1 MTLFDSF
8 LHFFYRAKWGILV
21 RPRDQIFNFV
31 NCRTMKIVT
40 NFLLRKSRKTEDA
53 KSSVCVRITYL
64 GNRIELA
71 TGIYSST
78 DHWDIVRQRI
88 KDKVVGARVDNE
100 RLDRIKTEIQ
110 DIFNQLRSTN
120 EDFDANTIK
129 RKLLNIQ
136 ESKGILAVFDY
147 YLDSILAKLNKGYS
161 METYKHYKSS
171 RKRLA
176 DFINSSLKKTDIS
189 VQCIDYKFLDAFD
202 VFIKKDFNNVQ
213 NTAWN
218 YHKHLRR
225 VLNLAISLDYI
236 DKNPF
241 SKFKV
246 GLDETHREI
255 LSMEELK
262 RLEDKNI
269 QIERLS
275 VVRDIF
281 IFACYT
287 GLSFSDIAKL
297 NKIHLQQGTDGKEW
311 IIIDRSKTNNRC
323 RIPIL
328 PKVREILKRYEDY
341 PKISNKD
348 VLLPVLTN
356 QKMNS
361 YLKELGDI
369 CDINKN
375 ITMHI
380 ARHTFATTVTLCNGV
395 PIETVSKLLGHTSL
409 KTTQIYAKVLDQKIS
424 EDMDV
429 LEAKLCNA

>member
-1 MTLFDSF
+1 M
-8 LHFFYRAKWGILV
+8 HFFYRTKWGILV
-21 RPRDQIFNFV
+21 RLRDQIFDFV
-31 NCRTMKIVT
+31 NYRTMKIVT
-40 NFLLRKSRKTEDA
+40 NFLLRKNRKTDDA

-236 DKNPF
+236 DKNPY

-255 LSMEELK
+255 LSMEELQ

-297 NKIHLQQGTDGKEW
+297 SRIHLQHGADGKEW

-328 PKVREILKRYEDY
+328 PKAREILKRYEDY

-380 ARHTFATTVTLCNGV
+380 ARHTFATSVTLSNGV
-395 PIETVSKLLGHTSL
+395 PIETVSKILGHTSL
-409 KTTQIYAKVLDQKIS
+409 KTTQIYAKVLDKKIS
-424 EDMDV
+424 EDMEV
-429 LEAKLCNA
+429 LEAKLCHI

>member
-1 MTLFDSF
+1 
-8 LHFFYRAKWGILV
+8 
-21 RPRDQIFNFV
+21 
-31 NCRTMKIVT
+31 MKIVI
-40 NFLLRKSRKTEDA
+40 NFLLRKSRKDDDS
-53 KSSVCVRITYL
+53 KSSICVRITYQ
-64 GNRIELA
+64 GARIELA

-78 DHWDIVRQRI
+78 DHWDTSRQRI
-88 KDKVVGARVDNE
+88 KDKVVGARADNE
-100 RLDRIKTEIQ
+100 RLDRIKTEVQ
-110 DIFNQLRSTN
+110 DIFNQLRSAN
-120 EDFDANTIK
+120 EDFDAYTIK

-147 YLDSILAKLNKGYS
+147 YLDTILSKLNKGYS

-176 DFINSSLKKTDIS
+176 EYLNSNLNRPDIS
-189 VQCIDYKFLDAFD
+189 VQLIDYKFLNSFD
-202 VFIKKDFNNVQ
+202 VFIKKNFNNVQ

-236 DKNPF
+236 DKNPY

-246 GLDETHREI
+246 GLDDTHREI
-255 LSMEELK
+255 LSMDELK
-262 RLEDKNI
+262 RIEEKQI
-269 QIERLS
+269 QNERLS
-275 VVRDIF
+275 AVRDIF
-281 IFACYT
+281 VFACYT

-297 NKIHLQQGTDGKEW
+297 SHTHLYQKTDGKEW

-328 PKVREILKRYEDY
+328 PKAKEIIKRYEEY
-341 PKISNKD
+341 PKIAGKKI
-348 VLLPVLTN
+348 LLPVLTN

-369 CDINKN
+369 CNINTN

-380 ARHTFATTVTLCNGV
+380 ARHTFATTVTLNNGV
-395 PIETVSKLLGHTSL
+395 PIETVSKLLGHSSI

-424 EDMDV
+424 DDMEV
-429 LEAKLCNA
+429 LESKLCNV

>member
-1 MTLFDSF
+1 
-8 LHFFYRAKWGILV
+8 
-21 RPRDQIFNFV
+21 
-31 NCRTMKIVT
+31 MKIII
-40 NFLLRKSRKTEDA
+40 NFSLRKNRESADG
-53 KSSVCVRITYL
+53 KSPIYVRFTIKNKRVDL
-64 GNRIELA
+64 S
-71 TGIYSST
+71 TGIFVPQ
-78 DHWDIVRQRI
+78 DQWDENKQHVKGKIP
-88 KDKVVGARVDNE
+88 GARVLNE
-100 RLDRIKTEIQ
+100 RLDKMKTEIQ
-110 DIFNQLRSTN
+110 DIYNQLRSSS
-120 EDFDANTIK
+120 EEFDATTIK
-129 RKLLNIQ
+129 NRLLNAE
-136 ESKGILAVFDY
+136 ESKGVLFVFDY
-147 YLDSILAKLNKGYS
+147 YLNSILAKLNKGYS

-176 DFINSSLKKTDIS
+176 EFISTQLKKTDMPIQS
-189 VQCIDYKFLDAFD
+189 INYKFLDSFD
-202 VFIKKDFNNVQ
+202 IYIKKDFNNQQ

-236 DKNPF
+236 DKNPY

-255 LSMEELK
+255 LSLEELQ

-281 IFACYT
+281 VFACYT

-297 NKIHLQQGTDGKEW
+297 SRIHLQHGADGKEW

-328 PKVREILKRYEDY
+328 PKAREILKRYEDY

-348 VLLPVLTN
+348 ILLPVLTN

-380 ARHTFATTVTLCNGV
+380 ARHTFATSVTLSNGV
-395 PIETVSKLLGHTSL
+395 PIETVSKILGHTSL
-409 KTTQIYAKVLDQKIS
+409 KTTQIYAKVLDKKIS
-424 EDMDV
+424 EDMD
-429 LEAKLCNA
+429 LLQAKLNPNYALAN

>member
-1 MTLFDSF
+1 
-8 LHFFYRAKWGILV
+8 
-21 RPRDQIFNFV
+21 
-31 NCRTMKIVT
+31 MKIII
-40 NFLLRKSRKTEDA
+40 NFSLRKNRESADG
-53 KSSVCVRITYL
+53 KSPIYVRFTIKNKRVDL
-64 GNRIELA
+64 S
-71 TGIYSST
+71 TGIFVPQ
-78 DHWDIVRQRI
+78 DQWDENKQHVKGKIP
-88 KDKVVGARVDNE
+88 GARVLND
-100 RLDRIKTEIQ
+100 RLDKMKTEIQ
-110 DIFNQLRSTN
+110 DIYNQLRSSG
-120 EDFDANTIK
+120 EEFDATTIK
-129 RKLLNIQ
+129 NRLLNA
-136 ESKGILAVFDY
+136 EDNKGVLFVFDY

-176 DFINSSLKKTDIS
+176 EFISTQLKKTDIPIQS
-189 VQCIDYKFLDAFD
+189 INYKFLDSFD
-202 VFIKKDFNNVQ
+202 IYIKKNFNNQQ

-225 VLNLAISLDYI
+225 VLNLAISMDYI
-236 DKNPF
+236 DKNPY

-255 LSMEELK
+255 LSMEELQ

-297 NKIHLQQGTDGKEW
+297 SRIHLQHGADGKEW

-328 PKVREILKRYEDY
+328 PKAREILKRYEDY

-348 VLLPVLTN
+348 ILLPVLTN

-380 ARHTFATTVTLCNGV
+380 ARHTFATSITLSNGV
-395 PIETVSKLLGHTSL
+395 PIETVSKILGHTSL
-409 KTTQIYAKVLDQKIS
+409 KTTQIYAKVLDKKIS
-424 EDMDV
+424 EDMD
-429 LEAKLCNA
+429 LLQTKLGNLQN

>member
-1 MTLFDSF
+1 
-8 LHFFYRAKWGILV
+8 
-21 RPRDQIFNFV
+21 
-31 NCRTMKIVT
+31 MKIII
-40 NFLLRKSRKTEDA
+40 NFSLRKNRESADG
-53 KSSVCVRITYL
+53 KSPIYVRFTIKNKRVDL
-64 GNRIELA
+64 S
-71 TGIYSST
+71 TGIFAFQ
-78 DHWDIVRQRI
+78 DQWDENKQHLKGKIPE
-88 KDKVVGARVDNE
+88 ARVLNE
-100 RLDRIKTEIQ
+100 RLDKMKTEIQ
-110 DIFNQLRSTN
+110 DIYNQLRSSS
-120 EDFDANTIK
+120 EVFDVITIK
-129 RKLLNIQ
+129 NRLLNTE
-136 ESKGILAVFDY
+136 ESKGVLFVFDY
-147 YLDSILAKLNKGYS
+147 YLNSILAKLNKGYS

-176 DFINSSLKKTDIS
+176 EFISTQLKKTDVPI
-189 VQCIDYKFLDAFD
+189 QTINYKFLDSFD
-202 VFIKKDFNNVQ
+202 IFIKKDFNNQQ

-218 YHKHLRR
+218 YHKHFRR

-236 DKNPF
+236 DKNPY

-255 LSMEELK
+255 LSMEELQ

-297 NKIHLQQGTDGKEW
+297 SRIHLQHGADGKEW

-328 PKVREILKRYEDY
+328 PKAREILKRYEDY

-348 VLLPVLTN
+348 ILLPVLTN

-380 ARHTFATTVTLCNGV
+380 ARHTFATSVTLSNGV
-395 PIETVSKLLGHTSL
+395 PIETVSKILGHTSL
-409 KTTQIYAKVLDQKIS
+409 KTTQIYAKVLDKKIS
-424 EDMDV
+424 EDMD
-429 LEAKLCNA
+429 LLLTKLCKTEMQTA

>member
-1 MTLFDSF
+1 
-8 LHFFYRAKWGILV
+8 
-21 RPRDQIFNFV
+21 
-31 NCRTMKIVT
+31 MKIVI
-40 NFLLRKSRKTEDA
+40 NFLLRKNRESADNKFP
-53 KSSVCVRITYL
+53 VYVRFTL
-64 GNRIELA
+64 KNNRVELS
-71 TGIYSST
+71 TGIFISK
-78 DHWDIVRQRI
+78 DHWDESKQRI
-88 KDKVVGARVDNE
+88 KGKIPGGSVSNE
-100 RLDRIKTEIQ
+100 RLDKMKTEIQ
-110 DIFNQLRSTN
+110 DIYNQLRSSG
-120 EDFDANTIK
+120 EEFDATTIK
-129 RKLLNIQ
+129 NRLLNAE
-136 ESKGILAVFDY
+136 ESKGVLFVFDY
-147 YLDSILAKLNKGYS
+147 YLNSILAKLNKGYS

-176 DFINSSLKKTDIS
+176 EFISTQLKKTDIPIQS
-189 VQCIDYKFLDAFD
+189 INYKFLDSFD
-202 VFIKKDFNNVQ
+202 IYIKKDFNNQQ

-236 DKNPF
+236 DKNPY

-255 LSMEELK
+255 LSMEELQ

-297 NKIHLQQGTDGKEW
+297 SRIHLQRGADGKEW

-328 PKVREILKRYEDY
+328 PKAREILKRYEDY

-348 VLLPVLTN
+348 ILLPILTN

-369 CDINKN
+369 CAINKN

-380 ARHTFATTVTLCNGV
+380 ARHTFATSVTLSNGV
-395 PIETVSKLLGHTSL
+395 PIETVSKILGHTSL
-409 KTTQIYAKVLDQKIS
+409 KTTQIYAKVLDRKIS
-424 EDMDV
+424 DDMD
-429 LEAKLCNA
+429 LLQTKLSKVEM

>member
-1 MTLFDSF
+1 
-8 LHFFYRAKWGILV
+8 
-21 RPRDQIFNFV
+21 
-31 NCRTMKIVT
+31 MKIII
-40 NFLLRKSRKTEDA
+40 NFLLRKSREATDGRT
-53 KSSVCVRITYL
+53 SICVRFTYK
-64 GNRIELA
+64 GKRVELS
-71 TGIYSST
+71 TGIYVSS
-78 DHWDIVRQRI
+78 DQWNENFQRI
-88 KDKVVGARVDNE
+88 KNNVPGARVSNE
-100 RLDRIKTEIQ
+100 RLDRMRTEIL
-110 DIFNQLRSTN
+110 DTFNLLRSSN
-120 EDFDANTIK
+120 EDFDVNTIK
-129 RKLLNIQ
+129 GKLLNIQ
-136 ESKGILAVFDY
+136 ESKGVLAVFDY

-176 DFINSSLKKTDIS
+176 EFINSNLKRPDIS

-202 VFIKKDFNNVQ
+202 VFIKKEFNNLQ

-225 VLNLAISLDYI
+225 VLNLAIFLDYI
-236 DKNPF
+236 DKNPY

-255 LSMEELK
+255 LSMEELQRIETK
-262 RLEDKNI
+262 PI
-269 QIERLS
+269 QIERLG

-281 IFACYT
+281 VFACYT

-297 NKIHLQQGTDGKEW
+297 SNTHLRRGNDGKQW

-323 RIPIL
+323 RIPVL
-328 PKVREILKRYEDY
+328 PKAREILKKYKDY

-348 VLLPVLTN
+348 ILLPVLTN

-369 CDINKN
+369 CGINKG

-380 ARHTFATTVTLCNGV
+380 ARHTFATTVTLSNGV
-395 PIETVSKLLGHTSL
+395 PIETVSKLLGHSSL
-409 KTTQIYAKVLDQKIS
+409 KTTQIYAKVLDKKIS
-424 EDMDV
+424 EDMEV
-429 LEAKLCNA
+429 LEAKLSDN

>member
-1 MTLFDSF
+1 
-8 LHFFYRAKWGILV
+8 
-21 RPRDQIFNFV
+21 
-31 NCRTMKIVT
+31 MKIVI
-40 NFLLRKSRKTEDA
+40 NFLLRKNRE
-53 KSSVCVRITYL
+53 SSDNKFPIYARFTFKNKRV
-64 GNRIELA
+64 ELS
-71 TGIYSST
+71 TGIFIPK
-78 DHWDIVRQRI
+78 DHWEESKQRI
-88 KDKVVGARVDNE
+88 KGKIPGASVSNE
-100 RLDRIKTEIQ
+100 RLDKMKTEIQ
-110 DIFNQLRSTN
+110 DIFNQLRSTGD
-120 EDFDANTIK
+120 EFDAITIK
-129 RKLLNIQ
+129 NRLLNAQ
-136 ESKGILAVFDY
+136 KSKGVLFVFDY

-176 DFINSSLKKTDIS
+176 EFINTQFKKPDVPIQS
-189 VQCIDYKFLDAFD
+189 INYKFLDSFD
-202 VFIKKDFNNVQ
+202 IYIKKDFNNQQ

-225 VLNLAISLDYI
+225 VLNLAISLDYL
-236 DKNPF
+236 DKNPY

-255 LSMEELK
+255 LSMEELQ

-297 NKIHLQQGTDGKEW
+297 SRIHLQHGSDGKEW

-328 PKVREILKRYEDY
+328 PKAREILKRYEDY

-348 VLLPVLTN
+348 ILLPVLTN

-380 ARHTFATTVTLCNGV
+380 ARHTFATSVTLSNGV
-395 PIETVSKLLGHTSL
+395 PIETVSKILGHTSL
-409 KTTQIYAKVLDQKIS
+409 KTTQIYAKVLDKKIS
-424 EDMDV
+424 EDMD
-429 LEAKLCNA
+429 LLLTKLCKTEMQKA

>member
-1 MTLFDSF
+1 
-8 LHFFYRAKWGILV
+8 
-21 RPRDQIFNFV
+21 
-31 NCRTMKIVT
+31 MKIVT
-40 NFLLRKSRKTEDA
+40 NFLLRKNRKTDDA

-236 DKNPF
+236 DKNPY

-255 LSMEELK
+255 LSMEELQ

-297 NKIHLQQGTDGKEW
+297 SRIHLQHGADGKEW

-328 PKVREILKRYEDY
+328 PKAREILKRYEDY

-369 CDINKN
+369 CNINKN

-380 ARHTFATTVTLCNGV
+380 ARHTFATSVTLSNGV
-395 PIETVSKLLGHTSL
+395 PIETVSKILGHTSL
-409 KTTQIYAKVLDQKIS
+409 KTTQIYAKVLDKKIS
-424 EDMDV
+424 EDMEV
-429 LEAKLCNA
+429 LEAKLCHI

>member
-1 MTLFDSF
+1 
-8 LHFFYRAKWGILV
+8 
-21 RPRDQIFNFV
+21 
-31 NCRTMKIVT
+31 MKIVI
-40 NFLLRKSRKTEDA
+40 NFLLRKNRESADNKFP
-53 KSSVCVRITYL
+53 VYVRFTL
-64 GNRIELA
+64 KNNRVELS
-71 TGIYSST
+71 TGIFISK
-78 DHWDIVRQRI
+78 DHWDEIKQRI
-88 KDKVVGARVDNE
+88 KGKIPGSSVSNE
-100 RLDRIKTEIQ
+100 RLDKMKTEIQ
-110 DIFNQLRSTN
+110 DIYNQLRSSG
-120 EDFDANTIK
+120 EEFDATTIK
-129 RKLLNIQ
+129 NRLLNTE
-136 ESKGILAVFDY
+136 ESKGVLFVFDY
-147 YLDSILAKLNKGYS
+147 YLNSILAKLNKGYS

-176 DFINSSLKKTDIS
+176 EFISIQLKKTDIPIQS
-189 VQCIDYKFLDAFD
+189 INYKFLDSFD
-202 VFIKKDFNNVQ
+202 IYIKKDFNNQQ

-225 VLNLAISLDYI
+225 VLNLAVSMDYI
-236 DKNPF
+236 DKNPY

-262 RLEDKNI
+262 RMEDKSI

-297 NKIHLQQGTDGKEW
+297 SRIHLQHGVDGKEW

-328 PKVREILKRYEDY
+328 PKAREILKRYEDY

-348 VLLPVLTN
+348 ILLPILTN

-380 ARHTFATTVTLCNGV
+380 ARHTFATSVTLSNGV
-395 PIETVSKLLGHTSL
+395 PIETVSKILGHTSL
-409 KTTQIYAKVLDQKIS
+409 KTTQIYAKVLDKKIS
-424 EDMDV
+424 DDMD
-429 LEAKLCNA
+429 LLQSKLGNLQN

>member
-1 MTLFDSF
+1 
-8 LHFFYRAKWGILV
+8 
-21 RPRDQIFNFV
+21 
-31 NCRTMKIVT
+31 
-40 NFLLRKSRKTEDA
+40 
-53 KSSVCVRITYL
+53 
-64 GNRIELA
+64 
-71 TGIYSST
+71 
-78 DHWDIVRQRI
+78 
-88 KDKVVGARVDNE
+88 
-100 RLDRIKTEIQ
+100 
-110 DIFNQLRSTN
+110 
-120 EDFDANTIK
+120 
-129 RKLLNIQ
+129 
-136 ESKGILAVFDY
+136 
-147 YLDSILAKLNKGYS
+147 

-176 DFINSSLKKTDIS
+176 DFMNSSLKRPDIS

-236 DKNPF
+236 DKNPY

-262 RLEDKNI
+262 RIEEKQI

-281 IFACYT
+281 VFACYT
-287 GLSFSDIAKL
+287 GLSFADISKLSD
-297 NKIHLQQGTDGKEW
+297 IHLQQKSDGKEW

-323 RIPIL
+323 RIPVL
-328 PKVREILKRYEDY
+328 PKAKEILKRYEDY
-341 PKISNKD
+341 PKTTGKSL
-348 VLLPVLTN
+348 LLPVLTN

-369 CDINKN
+369 CTIKKN

-380 ARHTFATTVTLCNGV
+380 ARHTFATTVTLSNGV
-395 PIETVSKLLGHTSL
+395 PIETVFKITWTYIFENNTDICKSIGSKDIRRYGCIGS
-409 KTTQIYAKVLDQKIS
+409 
-424 EDMDV
+424 
-429 LEAKLCNA
+429 